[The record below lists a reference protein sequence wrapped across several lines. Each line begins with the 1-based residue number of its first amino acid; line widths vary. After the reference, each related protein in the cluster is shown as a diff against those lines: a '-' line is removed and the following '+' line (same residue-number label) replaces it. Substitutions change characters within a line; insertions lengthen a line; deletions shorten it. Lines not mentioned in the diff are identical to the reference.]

1 MGQLTST
8 IGLSL
13 LQAVVLLLMA
23 PLLQGVI
30 KKTKARLQN
39 RIGPSIL
46 QPYYDL
52 AKYMKKDAVI
62 SNQSSWLTVATP
74 YLVFSAVLTAG
85 LLVPAFFVNPPLGF
99 IGDLILIL
107 YLFGAARFFTALA
120 GLDAGGSFGGIGS
133 SREMALSAIAEP
145 ALLLAV
151 FAVLLSGGTTKL
163 GSLNQILA
171 EQNWN
176 WFEPSY
182 LLAFL
187 AMLIVVIAE
196 TGRIP
201 VDNPDTH
208 LELTMIHEG
217 MLLEYSGRY
226 LGLMMWA
233 AQLKQLL
240 ILTLFV
246 NLFFPWGFAADLN
259 PVHLV
264 PSLVFY
270 LFKLIGMGIVLAFI
284 ETFYAKIRIFK
295 VPKLLVSSMALSLLA
310 ILIRAV
316 E

>member
-8 IGLSL
+8 IGMSL

-52 AKYMKKDAVI
+52 VKYMKKDAVI
-62 SNQSSWLTVATP
+62 SNHASWLTVATP

-85 LLVPAFFVNPPLGF
+85 LLLPAFFVNPPLGF

-120 GLDAGGSFGGIGS
+120 GLDAGGSFGGMGS

-151 FAVLLSGGTTKL
+151 FAVLLSGGTTRL
-163 GSLNQILA
+163 GLLNQILA

-246 NLFFPWGFAADLN
+246 NLFFPWGFTADLN
-259 PVHLV
+259 LVHIL

-270 LFKLIGMGIVLAFI
+270 FFKLIGMGIVLAFI